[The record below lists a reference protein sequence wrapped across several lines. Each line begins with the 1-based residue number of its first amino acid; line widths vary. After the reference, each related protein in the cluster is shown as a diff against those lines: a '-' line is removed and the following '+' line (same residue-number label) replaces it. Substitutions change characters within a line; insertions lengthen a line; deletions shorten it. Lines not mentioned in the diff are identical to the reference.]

1 MRRRFRPV
9 AATPPLHQRRACALL
24 TSCDPKMPVGASLLR
39 TKVNLFGRR
48 GPAAPPP
55 SSLFP
60 LIERARVPRHFEATD
75 EIGIAGRARRF
86 GADAI
91 AFFGR
96 QERRPFVD
104 EFLPNGL

>member
-1 MRRRFRPV
+1 MKFFWQTRLAGTSP
-9 AATPPLHQRRACALL
+9 ALL
-24 TSCDPKMPVGASLLR
+24 A
-39 TKVNLFGRR
+39 
-48 GPAAPPP
+48 
-55 SSLFP
+55 
-60 LIERARVPRHFEATD
+60 LIELARVSRHFEATD

-104 EFLPNGL
+104 EFLPHGLFALHTLRESKIRSALLGRI